1 MEKVEFICTLL
12 DDKKAKDIVTVN
24 LENLTIIADYFIIC
38 SARSNT
44 QVRALSDIVEE
55 GMSKQGMEPLRA
67 EGKQEGRWAVL
78 DYGDVIVHIFY
89 EETRKLYSLE
99 TLWSNGANVTHYSE
113 DVVDGLK
120 KIDNS
125 VSV

>member
-1 MEKVEFICTLL
+1 MEKYQLICKLL
-12 DDKKAKDIVTVN
+12 DEKKAKDITIVN
-24 LENLTIIADYFIIC
+24 IEGLTIIADKFVIC

-44 QVRALSDIVEE
+44 QVKALVDIVDE
-55 GMSKQGMEPLRA
+55 GMSKEGHEPLRV

-99 TLWSNGANVTHYSE
+99 QLWSDGTNVTHYGTEESNINGDKE
-113 DVVDGLK
+113 
-120 KIDNS
+120 
-125 VSV
+125 

>member
-1 MEKVEFICTLL
+1 MEKYQLICKLL
-12 DDKKAKDIVTVN
+12 DEKKAKDITIVN
-24 LENLTIIADYFIIC
+24 IEGLTIIADKFVIC

-44 QVRALSDIVEE
+44 QVKALVDIVDE
-55 GMSKQGMEPLRA
+55 GMSKEGYEPLRV

-99 TLWSNGANVTHYSE
+99 QLWSDGTNVTHYGTEEGSINGDKE
-113 DVVDGLK
+113 
-120 KIDNS
+120 
-125 VSV
+125 

>member
-1 MEKVEFICTLL
+1 MEKYQLICKLL
-12 DDKKAKDIVTVN
+12 DEKKAKDITIVN
-24 LENLTIIADYFIIC
+24 IEGLTIIADKFIIC

-44 QVRALSDIVEE
+44 QVKALVDIVDE
-55 GMSKQGMEPLRA
+55 GMSKEGYEPLRV

-99 TLWSNGANVTHYSE
+99 QLWSDGTNVTHYGTEESI
-113 DVVDGLK
+113 VNGNRK
-120 KIDNS
+120 
-125 VSV
+125 

>member
-1 MEKVEFICTLL
+1 MEKYQLICKLL
-12 DDKKAKDIVTVN
+12 DEKKAKDITIVN
-24 LENLTIIADYFIIC
+24 IEGMTIIADKFVIC

-44 QVRALSDIVEE
+44 QVKALVDIVDE
-55 GMSKQGMEPLRA
+55 GMSKEGYEPLRI

-99 TLWSNGANVTHYSE
+99 QLWSDGANVTYYNADECSQN
-113 DVVDGLK
+113 G
-120 KIDNS
+120 DN
-125 VSV
+125 

>member
-1 MEKVEFICTLL
+1 MEKYQLICKLL
-12 DDKKAKDIVTVN
+12 DEKKAKDITIVN
-24 LENLTIIADYFIIC
+24 IEGLTIIADKFVIC

-44 QVRALSDIVEE
+44 QVKALVDIVDE
-55 GMSKQGMEPLRA
+55 GMSKEGYEPLRV

-99 TLWSNGANVTHYSE
+99 QLWSDGTNVTHYGTE
-113 DVVDGLK
+113 
-120 KIDNS
+120 
-125 VSV
+125 VSSINGDKE

>member
-1 MEKVEFICTLL
+1 MEKYQLICKLL
-12 DDKKAKDIVTVN
+12 DEKKAKDITIVN
-24 LENLTIIADYFIIC
+24 IEGLTIIADKFVIC

-44 QVRALSDIVEE
+44 QVKALVDIVDE
-55 GMSKQGMEPLRA
+55 GMSKEGYEPLRV

-99 TLWSNGANVTHYSE
+99 QLWSDGTNVTHYGTEESSINGDKE
-113 DVVDGLK
+113 
-120 KIDNS
+120 
-125 VSV
+125 

>member
-1 MEKVEFICTLL
+1 MEKYQLICKLL
-12 DDKKAKDIVTVN
+12 DEKKAKDITIVN
-24 LENLTIIADYFIIC
+24 IEGLTIIADKFIIC

-44 QVRALSDIVEE
+44 QVKALVDIVDE
-55 GMSKQGMEPLRA
+55 GMSKEGYEPLRV

-99 TLWSNGANVTHYSE
+99 QLWSDGTNVTHYGTEESIVNDDKE
-113 DVVDGLK
+113 
-120 KIDNS
+120 
-125 VSV
+125 

>member
-1 MEKVEFICTLL
+1 MEKYQLICKLL
-12 DDKKAKDIVTVN
+12 DEKKAKDITIVN
-24 LENLTIIADYFIIC
+24 IEGLTIIADKFIIC

-44 QVRALSDIVEE
+44 QVKALVDIVDE
-55 GMSKQGMEPLRA
+55 GMSKEGYEPLRV

-99 TLWSNGANVTHYSE
+99 HLWSDGTNVTHYGTEESIVNGNRE
-113 DVVDGLK
+113 
-120 KIDNS
+120 
-125 VSV
+125 

>member
-1 MEKVEFICTLL
+1 MEKYQLICKLL
-12 DDKKAKDIVTVN
+12 DEKKAKDITIVN
-24 LENLTIIADYFIIC
+24 IEGLTIIADKFIIC

-44 QVRALSDIVEE
+44 QVKALVDIVDE
-55 GMSKQGMEPLRA
+55 GMSKEGYEPLRV

-99 TLWSNGANVTHYSE
+99 QLWSDGTNVTHYGTEESIVNGNRE
-113 DVVDGLK
+113 
-120 KIDNS
+120 
-125 VSV
+125 

>member
-1 MEKVEFICTLL
+1 MEKYQLICKLL
-12 DDKKAKDIVTVN
+12 DEKKAKDITIVN
-24 LENLTIIADYFIIC
+24 IEGLTIIADKFVIC

-44 QVRALSDIVEE
+44 QVKALVDIVDE
-55 GMSKQGMEPLRA
+55 GMSKEGYEPLRV

-99 TLWSNGANVTHYSE
+99 QLWSDGTNVKHYGTEESSINGDKE
-113 DVVDGLK
+113 
-120 KIDNS
+120 
-125 VSV
+125 

>member
-1 MEKVEFICTLL
+1 MEKYQLICKLL
-12 DDKKAKDIVTVN
+12 DEKKAKDITIVN
-24 LENLTIIADYFIIC
+24 IEGLTIIADKFVIC

-44 QVRALSDIVEE
+44 QVKALVDIVDE
-55 GMSKQGMEPLRA
+55 GMFKEGYEPLRV

-99 TLWSNGANVTHYSE
+99 QLWSDGTNVTHYGTEESS
-113 DVVDGLK
+113 
-120 KIDNS
+120 INS
-125 VSV
+125 DKE

>member
-1 MEKVEFICTLL
+1 MEKYQLICKLL
-12 DDKKAKDIVTVN
+12 DEKKAKDITIVN
-24 LENLTIIADYFIIC
+24 IEGLTIIADKFVIC

-44 QVRALSDIVEE
+44 QVKALVDIVDE
-55 GMSKQGMEPLRA
+55 GMSKEGYEPLRV

-99 TLWSNGANVTHYSE
+99 QLWSDGTNVTHYGTEESSITGDKE
-113 DVVDGLK
+113 
-120 KIDNS
+120 
-125 VSV
+125 

>member
-1 MEKVEFICTLL
+1 MEKYQLICKLL
-12 DDKKAKDIVTVN
+12 DEKKAKDITIVN
-24 LENLTIIADYFIIC
+24 IEGLTIIADKFIIC

-44 QVRALSDIVEE
+44 QVKALVDIVDE
-55 GMSKQGMEPLRA
+55 GMSKEGYEPLRV

-99 TLWSNGANVTHYSE
+99 QLWSDGTNVTYYGTEESIVNGNRE
-113 DVVDGLK
+113 
-120 KIDNS
+120 
-125 VSV
+125 

>member
-1 MEKVEFICTLL
+1 MEKYQLICKLL
-12 DDKKAKDIVTVN
+12 DEKKAKDITIVN
-24 LENLTIIADYFIIC
+24 IEGLTIIADKFIIC

-44 QVRALSDIVEE
+44 QVKALVDIVDE
-55 GMSKQGMEPLRA
+55 GMSKEGYEPLRV

-99 TLWSNGANVTHYSE
+99 QLWSDGTNVTHYGTEKSIVNGNKE
-113 DVVDGLK
+113 
-120 KIDNS
+120 
-125 VSV
+125 

>member
-1 MEKVEFICTLL
+1 MEKYQLICKLL
-12 DDKKAKDIVTVN
+12 DEKKAKDITIVN
-24 LENLTIIADYFIIC
+24 IEGLTIIADKFVIC

-44 QVRALSDIVEE
+44 QVKALVDIVDE
-55 GMSKQGMEPLRA
+55 GMSKEGYEPLRV

-99 TLWSNGANVTHYSE
+99 QLWSDGTNVTHYGTEES
-113 DVVDGLK
+113 
-120 KIDNS
+120 S
-125 VSV
+125 VNGDKE

>member
-1 MEKVEFICTLL
+1 MEKYQLICKLL
-12 DDKKAKDIVTVN
+12 DEKKAKDITIVN
-24 LENLTIIADYFIIC
+24 IEGLTIIADKFVIC

-44 QVRALSDIVEE
+44 QVKALVDIVDE
-55 GMSKQGMEPLRA
+55 GMSKEGYEPLRV

-99 TLWSNGANVTHYSE
+99 QLWSDGTNVTHYGTEESNINGDKE
-113 DVVDGLK
+113 
-120 KIDNS
+120 
-125 VSV
+125 

>member
-1 MEKVEFICTLL
+1 MEKYQLICKLL
-12 DDKKAKDIVTVN
+12 DEKKAKDITIVN
-24 LENLTIIADYFIIC
+24 IEGLTIIADKFVIC

-44 QVRALSDIVEE
+44 QVKALVDIVDE
-55 GMSKQGMEPLRA
+55 GMSKEGYEPLRV

-99 TLWSNGANVTHYSE
+99 QLWSDGTNVTHYGTEESIVNGNKE
-113 DVVDGLK
+113 
-120 KIDNS
+120 
-125 VSV
+125 

>member
-1 MEKVEFICTLL
+1 MEKYQLICKLL
-12 DDKKAKDIVTVN
+12 DEKKAKDITIVN
-24 LENLTIIADYFIIC
+24 IEGLTIIADKFIIC

-44 QVRALSDIVEE
+44 QVKALVDIVDE
-55 GMSKQGMEPLRA
+55 GMSKEGYEPLRV

-99 TLWSNGANVTHYSE
+99 QLWSDGTNVTHYGTEESIVNGNKE
-113 DVVDGLK
+113 
-120 KIDNS
+120 
-125 VSV
+125 

>member
-1 MEKVEFICTLL
+1 MEKYQLICKLL
-12 DDKKAKDIVTVN
+12 DEKKAKDITIVN
-24 LENLTIIADYFIIC
+24 IEGLTIIADKFVIC

-44 QVRALSDIVEE
+44 QVKALVDIVDE
-55 GMSKQGMEPLRA
+55 GMSKEGYEPLRV

-99 TLWSNGANVTHYSE
+99 QLWSDGTNVTHYGTEECSINGDKE
-113 DVVDGLK
+113 
-120 KIDNS
+120 
-125 VSV
+125 

>member
-1 MEKVEFICTLL
+1 MEKYQLICKLL
-12 DDKKAKDIVTVN
+12 DEKKAKDITIVN
-24 LENLTIIADYFIIC
+24 IEGLTIIADKFIIC

-44 QVRALSDIVEE
+44 QVKALVDIVDE
-55 GMSKQGMEPLRA
+55 GMSKEGYEPLRV

-99 TLWSNGANVTHYSE
+99 QLWSDGTNVTHYGTEESSINGDKE
-113 DVVDGLK
+113 
-120 KIDNS
+120 
-125 VSV
+125 